1 MRDSLLPGGDR
12 PHGAHVL
19 RRPGA
24 LALYRLGCR
33 ADALNIYRAGHRI
46 MIAEVGLEPG
56 PQLRSL
62 HQRLLADDPTLLEP
76 MGARAQ
82 GLVLRAPEPPPAG
95 DARQRQRAPA
105 ATRA

>member
-1 MRDSLLPGGDR
+1 MRDSLLR
-12 PHGAHVL
+12 E
-19 RRPGA
+19 
-24 LALYRLGCR
+24 
-33 ADALNIYRAGHRI
+33 GHRI

-56 PQLRSL
+56 PQLHSL

-95 DARQRQRAPA
+95 DARQLQRAPA

>member
-1 MRDSLLPGGDR
+1 
-12 PHGAHVL
+12 
-19 RRPGA
+19 
-24 LALYRLGCR
+24 
-33 ADALNIYRAGHRI
+33 

-82 GLVLRAPEPPPAG
+82 GLVLRAPEPPSVG
-95 DARQRQRAPA
+95 DARQLQRAPA

>member
-1 MRDSLLPGGDR
+1 MG
-12 PHGAHVL
+12 
-19 RRPGA
+19 
-24 LALYRLGCR
+24 LAPEIVPAGPPTGQELLGCR

-62 HQRLLADDPTLLEP
+62 HQRLLADDPTLMEP

-82 GLVLRAPEPPPAG
+82 GLLLRAPEPAPAG
-95 DARQRQRAPA
+95 DAGQLQPAPA
-105 ATRA
+105 ATRG